1 MVGYQAELI
10 GNVSWT
16 NATMWDMNSGNTTQL
31 TALIPN
37 TFNFNR
43 AFDINNRGQ
52 IIVDTADG
60 AIFIDGSNRT
70 QLTPLPNQQ
79 GSSFT
84 DLELNNIGSILN
96 TSNITGTQSL
106 FWSEAT
112 NNPAALGTVINGI
125 NDSIAM
131 AGEHKFSGIT
141 HAALYQ
147 NGTITDLGLGL
158 SWATASTALDLNNN
172 GQVIALGVGER
183 GGSRGFLWED
193 GNVKVLQSFDALSVP
208 VAINE
213 LGLIVGFKEAQISP
227 GDHFL
232 LQTYAVIWDGH
243 NQYDLNDLL
252 DDVTRDAGWVMVS
265 ANDIN
270 DHGVVVGQA
279 VNRFTN
285 ETHAYAF
292 DTAGQISPIP
302 EPLTYLMLLVGLG
315 LIAVRKF
322 IQ

>member
-1 MVGYQAELI
+1 MRKRSKGVIMKTLSFSLVASLLIASFNVYSYEFHDLHSGYCCSSANAINNSGQVVGYQAELI

-96 TSNITGTQSL
+96 ISNITGTQSL

-141 HAALYQ
+141 HAA
-147 NGTITDLGLGL
+147 
-158 SWATASTALDLNNN
+158 
-172 GQVIALGVGER
+172 
-183 GGSRGFLWED
+183 
-193 GNVKVLQSFDALSVP
+193 
-208 VAINE
+208 
-213 LGLIVGFKEAQISP
+213 
-227 GDHFL
+227 
-232 LQTYAVIWDGH
+232 
-243 NQYDLNDLL
+243 
-252 DDVTRDAGWVMVS
+252 
-265 ANDIN
+265 
-270 DHGVVVGQA
+270 
-279 VNRFTN
+279 
-285 ETHAYAF
+285 
-292 DTAGQISPIP
+292 
-302 EPLTYLMLLVGLG
+302 
-315 LIAVRKF
+315 
-322 IQ
+322 